1 MADLFGALSVMTK
14 KCDVCQTELSKDEAA
29 SGASRCGDCEAD
41 LKNTLSDNRSGKK
54 KKKSSHK
61 LSIVDLTDSPSASR
75 SEAKMARAQR
85 NRRIV
90 VDSDDEEDDGEWIVP
105 EGQRSTPKLGKAG
118 GSDDEDAEGGGE
130 WLVSDE
136 SDSDEDDGP
145 ESPTANRVSQ
155 KFHHQDSESEE
166 DIYLNP
172 GDGDNQVLPSTKIK
186 HLMKILN
193 QESADFK
200 FIVFSVFT
208 SMLDKIE
215 PFLKRAG
222 IGFAR
227 YDGSMR
233 NDLREASLNKLRNN
247 SGTRVL
253 LCSLRAGAL
262 GLNLTAASRV
272 VILEPFWNPVGVQ
285 FIALLCFQTKAN
297 KFTL

>member
-1 MADLFGALSVMTK
+1 M
-14 KCDVCQTELSKDEAA
+14 C
-29 SGASRCGDCEAD
+29 
-41 LKNTLSDNRSGKK
+41 
-54 KKKSSHK
+54 
-61 LSIVDLTDSPSASR
+61 I
-75 SEAKMARAQR
+75 
-85 NRRIV
+85 IV
-90 VDSDDEEDDGEWIVP
+90 VVP
-105 EGQRSTPKLGKAG
+105 LLT
-118 GSDDEDAEGGGE
+118 
-130 WLVSDE
+130 
-136 SDSDEDDGP
+136 
-145 ESPTANRVSQ
+145 SQ
-155 KFHHQDSESEE
+155 S
-166 DIYLNP
+166 
-172 GDGDNQVLPSTKIK
+172 V
-186 HLMKILN
+186 
-193 QESADFK
+193 
-200 FIVFSVFT
+200 VSVFT